1 MSLFSKGRTGEDEP
15 LSSEG
20 RIPAL
25 DGATGWLNSSP
36 LSPADLRGSVALFQF
51 CTYTCINWLRTLPF
65 TRVWAEKYGEHG
77 LVTIGV
83 HTPEFEFEH
92 DIDNARRSLAGMDVD
107 FPIALDNDY
116 AVWDAFAN
124 RYWPA
129 LYLVDR
135 QGTIRY
141 HHFGEGRYEES
152 ERAIQQLLGVDD
164 DILPVEGRDAEA
176 AADWDNLQSPEAY
189 VGYERS
195 EQFASPGGPHLNER
209 HTYTTPA
216 TLRRNDWAFEGDWTI
231 RRQPAISDDAA
242 GRLVYRFHARDVNL
256 VMAPAAGGTP
266 VDFRVLIDGQAPGN
280 SRGVDIDEQGA
291 GVLADPRLYQLIRQP
306 GAIEDRTFEIM
317 FLGPGAQVY
326 AFTFG

>member
-1 MSLFSKGRTGEDEP
+1 MSLFGNRTTGAAEP

-20 RIPAL
+20 RVPRL
-25 DGATGWLNSSP
+25 DSATGWLNSSP
-36 LSPADLRGSVALFQF
+36 LSPDGLRGNVVLFQF

-65 TRVWAEKYGEHG
+65 TRAWAEKYSDGMT
-77 LVTIGV
+77 VIGV

-92 DIDNARRSLAGMDVD
+92 DLDNARRELKAMDVNY
-107 FPIALDNDY
+107 PIALDNNY

-129 LYLVDR
+129 LYLVD
-135 QGTIRY
+135 QEGTIRY

-164 DILPVEGRDAEA
+164 DIVSVEGRDVEA
-176 AADWDNLQSPEAY
+176 AADWDNLESPEAY

-209 HTYTTPA
+209 HSYTTPE

-231 RRQPAISDDAA
+231 KRQPAVANDAG
-242 GRLVYRFHARDVNL
+242 GRLTYRFHARDVNL
-256 VMAPAAGGTP
+256 VMAPADGGTP
-266 VDFRVLIDGQAPGN
+266 VRFRVLIDGQAPGN
-280 SRGVDIDEQGA
+280 SHGVDTDEHGA

-306 GAIEDRTFEIM
+306 GLIEDRTFEIT
-317 FLGPGAQVY
+317 FLDPGAQVY